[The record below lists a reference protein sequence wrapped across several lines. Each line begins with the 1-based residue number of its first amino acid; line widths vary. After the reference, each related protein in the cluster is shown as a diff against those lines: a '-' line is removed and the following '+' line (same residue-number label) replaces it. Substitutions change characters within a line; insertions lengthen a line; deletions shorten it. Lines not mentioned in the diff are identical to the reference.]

1 MSHHHMLPP
10 IIYTPPPKPK
20 RIEKRKSRI
29 QARPAGEISD
39 TDEIDETGETTG
51 LGPPVPLTNKLALNL
66 QIPIE
71 GPERKPHSTRGFLSE
86 ATLTALLVAQEI
98 GK

>member
-1 MSHHHMLPP
+1 MSHQHMLPP
-10 IIYTPPPKPK
+10 IIYMPPPEPK
-20 RIEKRKSRI
+20 KIEKRKSRI
-29 QARPAGEISD
+29 QARPAGEIGD
-39 TDEIDETGETTG
+39 AAEVDETEETTG
-51 LGPPVPLTNKLALNL
+51 FGAPIPLTNKLRLNL

-71 GPERKPHSTRGFLSE
+71 GSERKPHSTRGFLSE